1 MVKIL
6 AVNAG
11 SSTLKWKLFEMPA
24 EKELAEGL
32 VDRLGQPKANIKVK
46 YGDHQ
51 VYKDDHPVAN
61 FGEAVTSVMD
71 NLKNLG
77 LVKELHEIAGVG
89 HRVVA
94 GGEEFTQST
103 VVTPEVLLQIE
114 NLRDYAPLHNPVEA
128 QYIDVFT
135 KAMPWAT
142 EVAVFDTAFHQTM
155 SPENYLYSIP
165 YKYYKEYGAR
175 KYGAHG
181 TSVRYVSKRAAEFLG
196 RDPKHLKTVVL
207 HLGSGSSITAVQDGK
222 SVDTSMGFT
231 PLAGITMST
240 RSGDIDFSLVAY
252 LMKKLDVDTDE
263 MLHILNHD
271 SGVLGISELSQDQR
285 DLKEVEFENPQA
297 KLALDIY
304 ANRAAKYVAGYAS
317 VMDGI
322 DVLAFT
328 GGVGENSD
336 EMRGMIIDR
345 LGFLGA
351 KLDRDV
357 NVASHG
363 VEKDLSAADAKI
375 KTLLI
380 PTNEELMIVRDVFER
395 LPQ

>member
-11 SSTLKWKLFEMPA
+11 SSTLKWKLFEMPS
-24 EKELAEGL
+24 EKELGEGL
-32 VDRLGQPKANIKVK
+32 VDRLGQPKSNIKVK

-51 VYKDDHPVAN
+51 VYRDDKPVAN
-61 FGEAVTSVMD
+61 FGEAVASVMD
-71 NLKNLG
+71 NLKSLG
-77 LVKELHEIAGVG
+77 LVDELHEIVGVG

-94 GGEEFTQST
+94 GGEEFKEST
-103 VVTPEVLLQIE
+103 VVTPEVLLKIQ

-128 QYIDVFT
+128 KYIEVFT
-135 KAMPWAT
+135 KMMPWAT
-142 EVAVFDTAFHQTM
+142 EVAVFDTSFHQTM

-165 YKYYKEYGAR
+165 YKYYKEFGAR

-181 TSVRYVSKRAAEFLG
+181 TSVRYVSARTAEFLG
-196 RDPKHLKTVVL
+196 KDPKDLKIVVM
-207 HLGSGSSITAVQDGK
+207 HLGSGSSITAVQGGK

-231 PLAGITMST
+231 PLAGVTMST
-240 RSGDIDFSLVAY
+240 RSGDIDVSLVAY
-252 LMKKLDVDTDE
+252 LMKKLDITDVDE
-263 MLHILNHD
+263 ILHILNHE

-285 DLKEVEFENPQA
+285 DLKEVEFTNPQA

-304 ANRAAKYVAGYAS
+304 ANRAAKYVASYAS

-322 DVLAFT
+322 DVLVFT

-336 EMRGMIIDR
+336 EMRGQIIDR
-345 LGFLGA
+345 LHFLGA
-351 KLDRDV
+351 GIDPKV

-363 VEKDLSAADAKI
+363 VEVDLSSADAKI

-395 LPQ
+395 LD